1 MTQIAV
7 TNALLIF
14 AGPILLARGSRLSH
28 SDLALLGPTPGASF
42 LRGVATWPKV
52 APYIFGLYAL
62 AIRVWPAAKHPV
74 EEMMRARQDAGTSTL
89 AFLGAVILAPAAEE
103 LLFRGVLL
111 GALASIRMPNSN
123 PHPTTT
129 EPAASEIE
137 SAETKESSPEPDPIV
152 DTTDRGGSSVGFWC
166 ANITIS
172 VIFAMMHGP
181 IWPSPIPLFLLSL
194 ALGVLYRRTGGI
206 AAPIGLHMVFNGVST
221 LMLQLSLAAGQA
233 PAP

>member
-1 MTQIAV
+1 
-7 TNALLIF
+7 
-14 AGPILLARGSRLSH
+14 
-28 SDLALLGPTPGASF
+28 
-42 LRGVATWPKV
+42 
-52 APYIFGLYAL
+52 
-62 AIRVWPAAKHPV
+62 
-74 EEMMRARQDAGTSTL
+74 MMRARQDAGTSTL